1 MLLALWVLII
11 FGWKISGSHY
21 NPAISL
27 AFMVRKDVGNFPRP
41 LGIAYI
47 IIQFLGGF
55 LGALLSWFLDTSPSA
70 AGLVTVNPKG
80 KEYVFYAMLTES
92 LGSFLV
98 VFFYLTQTEKKT
110 QFSKEPALNCFIIA
124 SSYVGARAML
134 NGRIITQSGAV
145 LNPAIGLGTNFT

>member
-1 MLLALWVLII
+1 MKNSLLKLIFEMIGTIFLTLTFNSTQNILDRNVNFTGSRVIDENFSRNQTAMLLALWVLII

-27 AFMVRKDVGNFPRP
+27 AFMLRKDVGNFPRP

-70 AGLVTVNPKG
+70 AGLVTVNPKLN
-80 KEYVFYAMLTES
+80 EYVFYAMLTES
-92 LGSFLV
+92 IGSFLV
-98 VFFYLTQTEKKT
+98 VFFYLT
-110 QFSKEPALNCFIIA
+110 
-124 SSYVGARAML
+124 
-134 NGRIITQSGAV
+134 
-145 LNPAIGLGTNFT
+145 